1 MTEASPLGFSL
12 NPDLSHYDLFRKPRI
27 QFKDD
32 NLMNSFLNKK
42 WVFPIWACLT
52 ILTPS
57 GTLSAG
63 SLSLLETK
71 ETIEI
76 RDADQTMLVYHKATV
91 PQPEGK
97 DPVYARSGFI
107 HPLKSPSGGVVTS
120 IHADDHVHHV
130 GLWHA
135 WVNTEH
141 KDRHFDFW
149 NLGDKTGKV
158 RFVKTLSSF
167 SQGESVGFSVQQEQ
181 VGMTSE
187 GTKEE
192 VVLNEILTVQV
203 QKRDGSYLVDYDTEQ
218 TNVTDAP
225 LNLPAYRYGGCIAY
239 RAPYHW
245 NKENSNYLTSEGK
258 DRSNGH
264 TTRGRWC
271 AMFGPTD
278 QGDATLAILC
288 HPENRDA
295 PQRMRVWP
303 DGKVFF
309 NYVPIQETGWA
320 LKPNEPSTMRY
331 RVVISDGKANADRLN
346 AFWNHYSK
354 E

>member
-1 MTEASPLGFSL
+1 MKA
-12 NPDLSHYDLFRKPRI
+12 H
-27 QFKDD
+27 
-32 NLMNSFLNKK
+32 MNSRTVALAGA
-42 WVFPIWACLT
+42 WLAALT
-52 ILTPS
+52 LC
-57 GTLSAG
+57 GTLTAG
-63 SLSLLETK
+63 SLSLLETAK
-71 ETIEI
+71 TIEI
-76 RDADQTMLVYHKATV
+76 RDGDQTMLVYNKAAV
-91 PQPEGK
+91 PPPEGK
-97 DPVYARSGFI
+97 DPAYARSGFI

-120 IHADDHVHHV
+120 IHADDHIHHV

-135 WVNTEH
+135 WVKTEH
-141 KDRHFDFW
+141 KGRHFDFW

-158 RFVKTLSSF
+158 RFVKTLSTF
-167 SQGESVGFSVQQEQ
+167 SEDGSVGFSVQQEQ
-181 VGMTSE
+181 VGMTEE
-187 GTKEE
+187 GSKEE
-192 VVLNEILTVQV
+192 VILNEIFTVQI
-203 QKRDGSYLVDYDTEQ
+203 QKTDGSYLVDYDTEQ

-225 LNLPAYRYGGCIAY
+225 LELPAYRYGGCIAY

-245 NKENSNYLTSEGK
+245 NKENSNYLTSESK

-278 QGDATLAILC
+278 HGDATLAILC

-331 RVVISDGKANADRLN
+331 RVVISDGKANPDHLN
-346 AFWNHYSK
+346 AFWNQYSK

>member
-1 MTEASPLGFSL
+1 MKA
-12 NPDLSHYDLFRKPRI
+12 H
-27 QFKDD
+27 
-32 NLMNSFLNKK
+32 MNSRTVALAGA
-42 WVFPIWACLT
+42 WLAALT
-52 ILTPS
+52 LC
-57 GTLSAG
+57 GTLTAG
-63 SLSLLETK
+63 SLSLLETAK
-71 ETIEI
+71 TIEI
-76 RDADQTMLVYHKATV
+76 RDGDQTMLVYNKAAV
-91 PQPEGK
+91 PPPEGK
-97 DPVYARSGFI
+97 DPAYARSGFI

-120 IHADDHVHHV
+120 IHADDHIHHV

-135 WVNTEH
+135 WVKTEH
-141 KDRHFDFW
+141 KGRHFDFW
-149 NLGDKTGKV
+149 NLGGKTGKV

-167 SQGESVGFSVQQEQ
+167 SEDGSVGFSVQQEQ
-181 VGMTSE
+181 VGLTEE
-187 GTKEE
+187 GSKEE
-192 VVLNEILTVQV
+192 VILNEIFTVQI
-203 QKRDGSYLVDYDTEQ
+203 QKTDGSYLVDYDTEQ

-225 LNLPAYRYGGCIAY
+225 LELPAYRYGGCIAY

-278 QGDATLAILC
+278 HGDATLAILC

-331 RVVISDGKANADRLN
+331 RVVISDGKANPDHLN
-346 AFWNHYSK
+346 AFWNQYSK

>member
-1 MTEASPLGFSL
+1 MRIKTVMKTQINPRTIPQAGAWLAALTLCTSL
-12 NPDLSHYDLFRKPRI
+12 
-27 QFKDD
+27 
-32 NLMNSFLNKK
+32 
-42 WVFPIWACLT
+42 A
-52 ILTPS
+52 
-57 GTLSAG
+57 AG
-63 SLSLLETK
+63 SLSLLETAK
-71 ETIEI
+71 TIEI
-76 RDADQTMLVYHKATV
+76 RDGDQTMLVYNKAAV

-107 HPLKSPSGGVVTS
+107 HPLKAPSGGVVTS
-120 IHADDHVHHV
+120 IHADDHIHHV

-135 WVNTEH
+135 WVKTEH
-141 KDRHFDFW
+141 KGRHFDFW
-149 NLGDKTGKV
+149 NLGGKTGKV
-158 RFVKTLSSF
+158 RFIKTLSSF
-167 SQGESVGFSVQQEQ
+167 SEDGRVGFSVHQEQ
-181 VGMTSE
+181 VGLTEE

-192 VVLNEILTVQV
+192 VILNEIFNVKV
-203 QKRDGSYLVDYDTEQ
+203 QKKDGSYLVDYDTEQ
-218 TNVTDAP
+218 TNVTDTP
-225 LNLPAYRYGGCIAY
+225 LELPAYRYGGCIAY

-245 NKENSNYLTSEGK
+245 NKENSDYLTSEGK

-288 HPENRDA
+288 HPENHDA

-346 AFWNHYSK
+346 AFWNQYSN

>member
-1 MTEASPLGFSL
+1 MKA
-12 NPDLSHYDLFRKPRI
+12 H
-27 QFKDD
+27 
-32 NLMNSFLNKK
+32 MNSRTVALAGA
-42 WVFPIWACLT
+42 WLAALT
-52 ILTPS
+52 LC
-57 GTLSAG
+57 GTLTAG
-63 SLSLLETK
+63 SLSLLETAK
-71 ETIEI
+71 TIEI
-76 RDADQTMLVYHKATV
+76 RDGDQTMLVYNKAAV
-91 PQPEGK
+91 PPPEGK
-97 DPVYARSGFI
+97 DPAYARSGFI

-120 IHADDHVHHV
+120 IHADDHIHHV

-135 WVNTEH
+135 WVKTEH
-141 KDRHFDFW
+141 KGRHFDFW
-149 NLGDKTGKV
+149 NLGGKTGKV

-167 SQGESVGFSVQQEQ
+167 SEDGSVGFSVQQEQ
-181 VGMTSE
+181 VGMTDE

-192 VVLNEILTVQV
+192 VILNETFNVKV
-203 QKRDGSYLVDYDTEQ
+203 QKKDGSYLVDYDTVQ

-225 LNLPAYRYGGCIAY
+225 LELPAYRYGGCIAY

-245 NKENSNYLTSEGK
+245 NKDNSNYLTSEGK
-258 DRSNGH
+258 DRTNGH

-320 LKPNEPSTMRY
+320 IKPSEPSTMRY

-346 AFWNHYSK
+346 AFWNQYSK

>member
-1 MTEASPLGFSL
+1 
-12 NPDLSHYDLFRKPRI
+12 
-27 QFKDD
+27 
-32 NLMNSFLNKK
+32 MNSRTVALAGA
-42 WVFPIWACLT
+42 WLAALT
-52 ILTPS
+52 LC
-57 GTLSAG
+57 GTLTAG
-63 SLSLLETK
+63 SLSLLETAK
-71 ETIEI
+71 TIEI
-76 RDADQTMLVYHKATV
+76 RDGDQTMLVYNKAAV
-91 PQPEGK
+91 PPPEGK
-97 DPVYARSGFI
+97 DPAYARSGFI

-120 IHADDHVHHV
+120 IHADDHIHHV

-135 WVNTEH
+135 WVKTEH
-141 KDRHFDFW
+141 KGRHFDFW
-149 NLGDKTGKV
+149 NLGGKTGKV

-167 SQGESVGFSVQQEQ
+167 SEDGSVGFSVQQEQ
-181 VGMTSE
+181 VGMTDE

-192 VVLNEILTVQV
+192 VILNETFNVKV
-203 QKRDGSYLVDYDTEQ
+203 QKKDGSYLVDYDTVQ

-225 LNLPAYRYGGCIAY
+225 LELPAYRYGGCIAY

-245 NKENSNYLTSEGK
+245 NKDNSNYLTSEGK
-258 DRSNGH
+258 DRTNGH

-320 LKPNEPSTMRY
+320 IKPSEPSTMRY

-346 AFWNHYSK
+346 AFWNQYSK

>member
-1 MTEASPLGFSL
+1 MKA
-12 NPDLSHYDLFRKPRI
+12 H
-27 QFKDD
+27 
-32 NLMNSFLNKK
+32 MNSRTVALAGA
-42 WVFPIWACLT
+42 WLAALALC
-52 ILTPS
+52 
-57 GTLSAG
+57 GTLTAG
-63 SLSLLETK
+63 SLSLLETAK
-71 ETIEI
+71 TIEI
-76 RDADQTMLVYHKATV
+76 RDGDQTMLVYNKAAV
-91 PQPEGK
+91 PPPEGK
-97 DPVYARSGFI
+97 DPAYARSGFI

-120 IHADDHVHHV
+120 IHADDHIHHV

-135 WVNTEH
+135 WVKTEH
-141 KDRHFDFW
+141 KGRHFDFW

-167 SQGESVGFSVQQEQ
+167 SEDGSVGFSVQQEQ
-181 VGMTSE
+181 VGMTEE
-187 GTKEE
+187 GSKEE
-192 VVLNEILTVQV
+192 VILNEIFTVQV
-203 QKRDGSYLVDYDTEQ
+203 QKKDGSYLVDYDTEQ

-225 LNLPAYRYGGCIAY
+225 LELPASRYGGCIAY

-245 NKENSNYLTSEGK
+245 NKDNSNYLTSEGK

-278 QGDATLAILC
+278 HGDATLAILC

-331 RVVISDGKANADRLN
+331 RVVISDGKANADHLN
-346 AFWNHYSK
+346 AFWNQYSK

>member
-1 MTEASPLGFSL
+1 MKA
-12 NPDLSHYDLFRKPRI
+12 H
-27 QFKDD
+27 
-32 NLMNSFLNKK
+32 MNSRTVALAGA
-42 WVFPIWACLT
+42 WLAALT
-52 ILTPS
+52 LC
-57 GTLSAG
+57 GTLTAG
-63 SLSLLETK
+63 SLSLLETAK
-71 ETIEI
+71 TIEI
-76 RDADQTMLVYHKATV
+76 RDGDQTMLVYNKAAV
-91 PQPEGK
+91 PPPEGK
-97 DPVYARSGFI
+97 DPAYARSGFI

-120 IHADDHVHHV
+120 IHADDHIHHV

-135 WVNTEH
+135 WVKTEH
-141 KDRHFDFW
+141 KGRHFDFW

-158 RFVKTLSSF
+158 RFVKTLSTF
-167 SQGESVGFSVQQEQ
+167 SEDGSVGFSVQQEQ
-181 VGMTSE
+181 VGMTEE
-187 GTKEE
+187 GSKEE
-192 VVLNEILTVQV
+192 VILNEIFTVQV
-203 QKRDGSYLVDYDTEQ
+203 QKKDGSYLVDYDTEQ

-225 LNLPAYRYGGCIAY
+225 LELPAYRYGGCIAY

-245 NKENSNYLTSEGK
+245 NKENSNYLTSESK

-278 QGDATLAILC
+278 QGNATLAILC

-331 RVVISDGKANADRLN
+331 RVVISDGKANPDHLN
-346 AFWNHYSK
+346 AFWNQYSK

>member
-1 MTEASPLGFSL
+1 MKVHMNYRTVALAGAWLAALTLCSSL
-12 NPDLSHYDLFRKPRI
+12 
-27 QFKDD
+27 
-32 NLMNSFLNKK
+32 
-42 WVFPIWACLT
+42 T
-52 ILTPS
+52 
-57 GTLSAG
+57 AG
-63 SLSLLETK
+63 SLSLLETAN
-71 ETIEI
+71 TIEI
-76 RDADQTMLVYHKATV
+76 RDGDQTMLVYNKAAV
-91 PQPEGK
+91 PPPEGK
-97 DPVYARSGFI
+97 DPAYARSGFI
-107 HPLKSPSGGVVTS
+107 HPLKAPSGGVVTS
-120 IHADDHVHHV
+120 IHADDHIHHV

-135 WVNTEH
+135 WVKTEH
-141 KDRHFDFW
+141 KARHFDFW
-149 NLGDKTGKV
+149 NLGGKTGKL

-167 SQGESVGFSVQQEQ
+167 SEDGSVGFSVQQEQ
-181 VGMTSE
+181 VGMTDE
-187 GTKEE
+187 GTKED
-192 VVLNEILTVQV
+192 VILNEIFTVKV
-203 QKRDGSYLVDYDTEQ
+203 QKKEGSYLVDYDTEQ

-225 LNLPAYRYGGCIAY
+225 LELPAYRYGGCIAY

-271 AMFGPTD
+271 AMFGPTE

-331 RVVISDGKANADRLN
+331 RVVISDGKANADHLN
-346 AFWNHYSK
+346 AFWNQYSK

>member
-1 MTEASPLGFSL
+1 MKTPLNIRWIWHQLVWLAIFSL
-12 NPDLSHYDLFRKPRI
+12 GST
-27 QFKDD
+27 
-32 NLMNSFLNKK
+32 
-42 WVFPIWACLT
+42 LT
-52 ILTPS
+52 
-57 GTLSAG
+57 AG
-63 SLSLLETK
+63 SLSLLETEK
-71 ETIEI
+71 TIEI
-76 RDADQTMLVYHKATV
+76 RDGNQTMLVYNKALV
-91 PQPEGK
+91 PPPEGK
-97 DPVYARSGFI
+97 DQAYARSGFI

-120 IHADDHVHHV
+120 IHADDHIHHV

-135 WVNTEH
+135 WVKTDH
-141 KDRHFDFW
+141 KGRHFDFW
-149 NLGDKTGKV
+149 NLGGKTGKV

-167 SQGESVGFSVQQEQ
+167 SEDGSVGFSVQQEQ
-181 VGMTSE
+181 VGMTE
-187 GTKEE
+187 DGTKEE
-192 VVLNEILTVQV
+192 VILNETFTVKV
-203 QKRDGSYLVDYDTEQ
+203 RKTEGSYLVDYDTVQ

-225 LNLPAYRYGGCIAY
+225 LELPAYRYGGCIAY

-258 DRSNGH
+258 DRTNGH

-278 QGDATLAILC
+278 HGDATLAILC

-309 NYVPIQETGWA
+309 NYVPIQETGWG
-320 LKPNEPSTMRY
+320 LNPNQPSTMKY
-331 RVVISDGKANADRLN
+331 RVVISDGKANADQLN
-346 AFWNHYSK
+346 TFWNQYLK